1 MAPRSPVPLFPAFPR
16 LLHGGDYNPEQWLH
30 QPEVIVADFRLM
42 REAKCNA
49 MSVGIFSWAML
60 EPEEG
65 RFEFAWLDDIMSR
78 LANQNM
84 KAVLATPS
92 GAKPAWLSLNYPE
105 IRRMNDQGL
114 RDPHR
119 GRHNHCRTSPVYRE
133 KTALLNRLLAERY
146 KAHPA
151 LLLWHVSNEYS
162 GEPCH
167 CPLCFEAFRQWLKQ
181 RYHDNLEELNQA
193 WWSAFWSH
201 RFHRWEEITAIDP
214 SMHGMVLDWKRFI
227 TDQTLDF
234 FRNEIKPLR
243 ELTPDTPV
251 TINMMGTYLG
261 LNYWKFAPH
270 VDIVSYD
277 SYPGWHSEPDDL
289 RVAADTAFN
298 HDLNRSFKGQPFLLM
313 ESTPSQ
319 VNWQPICKPKRPGM
333 HILSSLQAV
342 AHGADSVQY
351 FQWRKSR
358 GSCEKFHGAVV
369 DHDGSAENRVFQEVA
384 RLGAMLEKL
393 APVAGSGT
401 PAEIAVVFDWENVW
415 AIDEHQGFQN
425 REKHYGDEV
434 RAHYRELW
442 RRNLAADVVNAD
454 ADFSR
459 YKLVI
464 APMLHMVRTG
474 VDRRLAEY
482 VRQGG
487 ALLLSFLS
495 GMVNENDL
503 CWAGGFPG
511 GELAAAAGLRVTE
524 TDVFYPGQRQ
534 TIRGVGGNPIG
545 LRGEYDVQHYADVI
559 QPKGAETVAAYNQ
572 EFYANSPAVT
582 VNAFGK
588 GACYYLGARLQ
599 DPFLTDFYTG
609 LVKRHGLR
617 SAVQGQIPAG
627 VSAQLRRAG
636 NRTFLFLM
644 NFTTEAR
651 TITLPVGQT
660 CRDLLEDR
668 DISGT
673 VKLPA
678 YAVRVLAGTAG

>member
-1 MAPRSPVPLFPAFPR
+1 MAPRPPAPLFPAFPR

-65 RFEFAWLDDIMSR
+65 RFDFAWLDGIMSR

-92 GAKPAWLSLNYPE
+92 GAKPAWLSLKYPE

-133 KTALLNRLLAERY
+133 KTAIINRMLAERY
-146 KAHPA
+146 KDHPA

-162 GEPCH
+162 GDPCH

-181 RYHDNLEELNQA
+181 RYHGNLEELNQA
-193 WWSAFWSH
+193 WWSTFWSH
-201 RFHRWEEITAIDP
+201 RFSQWEEITAIDP

-227 TDQTLDF
+227 TDQAVDF
-234 FRNEIKPLR
+234 FRNEIEPLR
-243 ELTPDTPV
+243 EFTPNVPV
-251 TINMMGTYLG
+251 TINMMGTYMG
-261 LNYWKFAPH
+261 LNYWKFAPYI
-270 VDIVSYD
+270 DIASWD
-277 SYPGWHSEPDDL
+277 SYPAWHSEPDEF

-358 GSCEKFHGAVV
+358 GSSEKFHGAVV

-384 RLGAMLEKL
+384 RLGSMLEKL
-393 APVAGSGT
+393 APVAGSDT
-401 PAEIAVVFDWENVW
+401 PAEIAVVFDWENAW
-415 AIDEHQGFQN
+415 AIDGHQGFQN

-442 RRNLAADVVNAD
+442 RRNLAADVVDAD

-474 VDRRLAEY
+474 ADRRLADY

-487 ALLLSFLS
+487 ILLLSFLS

-503 CWAGGFPG
+503 CWLGGFPG
-511 GELAAAAGLRVTE
+511 GELAAVAGLRVTE
-524 TDVFYPGQRQ
+524 TDAFYPDQRQ
-534 TIRGVGGNPIG
+534 TVHAVNGNILG
-545 LRGEYDVQHYADVI
+545 LRGEYDVQHYADLI
-559 QPKGAETVAAYNQ
+559 QLKGAEAVMAYGQ
-572 EFYANSPAVT
+572 EFYANTPAVT
-582 VNAFGK
+582 VHAFGK
-588 GACYYLGARLQ
+588 GACYYLGARVKE
-599 DPFLTDFYTG
+599 PFLTDFYTG
-609 LVKRHGLR
+609 LVKRHSLR

-651 TITLPVGQT
+651 AVTLPVGQT

-678 YAVRVLAGTAG
+678 YGVRVLAGAAG